1 MRLTLQDPKS
11 PPSKA
16 PAPATAPVEPS
27 AELVAHF
34 SSPKTRNRLVG
45 RLKRRF
51 VPERNREDVVNTTL
65 ADAWKQRHS
74 WPKTVEELD
83 KLLFAILR
91 CDRVDAARKERKE
104 PLLRGKPGEPTN
116 DDTPT
121 TNTDDDPPEPGG
133 ITVTTE
139 PQEEREAIKNAMD
152 YADSRPRLKHPMR
165 WLLQMY
171 MGMSAREIARAER
184 VTENVVYLAVS
195 DLRAELRAKFGRV
208 FILLA
213 LAALAYAIIHFIRVG
228 RVNDQAHPPQP
239 VPTVVAPPPAPAPAG
254 APPAQPGTQAPRA
267 SDKPAT
273 SH

>member
-11 PPSKA
+11 PPSKER
-16 PAPATAPVEPS
+16 APATLVEPS
-27 AELVAHF
+27 RELVAHF
-34 SSPKTRNRLVG
+34 SSPKTRERLLG

-91 CDRVDAARKERKE
+91 CDHVDLVRRERKE
-104 PLLRGKPGEPTN
+104 PLLRGRPGEPTN

-121 TNTDDDPPEPGG
+121 TNTDDDPPELAGV
-133 ITVTTE
+133 TVTNE
-139 PQEEREAIKNAMD
+139 PQEEREAIKNAME

-213 LAALAYAIIHFIRVG
+213 VAALVYAIIHFLRVG
-228 RVNDQAHPPQP
+228 RIDDQAHPPQL
-239 VPTVVAPPPAPAPAG
+239 VPTVVAPPPPAPVG
-254 APPAQPGTQAPRA
+254 ATPAQPGTQTPAA
-267 SDKPAT
+267 GVKPPT
-273 SH
+273 R